1 MANTADTLGEQE
13 TLDGLVTHTLEDF
26 EDGRITTLRQNAFA
40 YNDKL
45 KSVNL
50 PNVTKFVYSNIFYK
64 CVNLEK
70 AYLPN
75 LQQLSKG
82 CFSGCYKLKE
92 LVCPN
97 LTTIS
102 NNSSEAPFS
111 DCHSLNNVDL
121 SKLQSI
127 SYFGLSGLSMGTVVL
142 PSCQSISGSMA
153 FSGNRISTIDLSQK
167 VNFSDQA
174 FRSTLS
180 LVHLVLR
187 SDTFQNINSVD
198 CLSQTPIANG
208 IGWIYV
214 PNDLVDTYKAA
225 TNWSAY
231 ADQIVS
237 IDEYPKAL
245 SGETITDSWDEIFQ
259 AEDNDSYKT
268 KYNVGDTKYLV
279 VGGTYILMQII
290 AFDRDILSSDHTS
303 TAKITWL
310 QKGLSFQFPMNL
322 ENITDNG
329 WVDCEGRKFL
339 NDVIYEQIP
348 ENIKNKIVAVDKT
361 YEYIKQYSTYQA
373 DETATCSDK
382 LWIPSAREIY
392 GGSSYENDGVTYID
406 FFNSNSVRIKYNGLL
421 NDSVNPWWLR
431 SANSFSSFRF
441 VSYNG
446 NLSYTSSSSLYF
458 LALGFCT

>member
-1 MANTADTLGEQE
+1 MANTVDILGEQE
-13 TLDGLVTHTLEDF
+13 TLDGLVAHTLEDF

-40 YNDKL
+40 YNNKL

-50 PNVTKFVYSNIFYK
+50 PNVTKFVYSNTFYK
-64 CVNLEK
+64 CINLEK

-75 LQQLSKG
+75 LQQLSQG

-102 NNSSEAPFS
+102 NNSSDGPFS
-111 DCHSLNNVDL
+111 FCYSLNNVDL
-121 SKLQSI
+121 SKLQSMP
-127 SYFGLSGLSMGTVVL
+127 YYGLSGLSMGTVVL
-142 PSCQSISGSMA
+142 PSCQSISGNMA
-153 FSGNRISTIDLSQK
+153 FYGNRISTIDLSQK

-174 FRSTLS
+174 FSSTRS

-214 PNDLVDTYKAA
+214 PNDLVDTYKTAS
-225 TNWSAY
+225 NWSVY

-322 ENITDNG
+322 EDTTEGG
-329 WVDCEGRKFL
+329 WMDCESRKFL
-339 NDVIYEQIP
+339 NDTIYEQIP
-348 ENIKNKIVAVDKT
+348 ENVRNRILAVDKT
-361 YEYIKQYSTYQA
+361 YTIAGSSIS
-373 DETATCSDK
+373 TATVSDK

-406 FFNSNSVRIKYNGLL
+406 FFNSNSVRTKYNGLI
-421 NDSVNPWWLR
+421 NDSASPWWLR
-431 SANSFSSFRF
+431 SANSSSSFRF

-446 NLSYTSSSSLYF
+446 DLSYISSSTQYYS